1 MRKVYKNVITPE
13 DVDFLINT
21 DWAANEQFG
30 KDNAYLSNEFES
42 QQYRNLIDG
51 NWQEHPIFSKLLK
64 IISKDFDINV
74 SEHSYIRIEHR
85 PIGHT
90 WHNDIGAQYSGDPAH
105 QKNTWLDCAASILL
119 TKTEDFTG
127 GDMYYAEHVGKDKI
141 PTNPVKIEREQ
152 YDMVVHSADVW
163 HSVDKH
169 EGNRT
174 VMLIFV

>member
-1 MRKVYKNVITPE
+1 MRKKYSNVLAPD

-30 KDNAYLSNEFES
+30 KDNAYLSNDIALK
-42 QQYRNLIDG
+42 QQYRNASD
-51 NWQEHPIFSKLLK
+51 NWCEHPIFSKLLE
-64 IISKDFDINV
+64 IIRKDFDANI

-85 PIGHT
+85 PIGHN
-90 WHNDIGAQYSGDPAH
+90 WHNDIGAQYDGDPSH

-119 TKTEDFTG
+119 TSTDDFTE
-127 GDMYYAEHVGKDKI
+127 GDMYYADAYGKDKI
-141 PTNPVKIEREQ
+141 PVNPVKVDREQ
-152 YDMVVHSADVW
+152 YDMIVHSADVW

-174 VMLIFV
+174 VMLLFV